1 MEENIEQYLRPH
13 YSSYCSTIYSD
24 IQIQDLSS
32 NYCGA
37 FSVCFVLNV
46 KDDVTYRQF
55 LGHYNCKNLL
65 LNDEILKQDFSK
77 MTFIVKLN

>member
-13 YSSYCSTIYSD
+13 YSLTIYSD
-24 IQIQDLSS
+24 IQIQDVSS

-37 FSVCFVLNV
+37 FSVCFVLNA
-46 KDDVTYRQF
+46 KNDVAYRQF

-77 MTFIVKLN
+77 MTFIINLN